1 MRRIQRNRKEI
12 LMARL
17 VQCVPNFSEG
27 RNKEIVEKIVE
38 EIRIID
44 EVKLL
49 DYSMDKDH
57 NRSVVTFIG
66 EPEKVIEAAFNA
78 TKTAAEL
85 IDMKT
90 HRGGHPRMG
99 ATDVIP
105 LIPISDITMEECI
118 EYSIQ
123 LGKRIGEELG
133 ISVFLYEKSAKSKE
147 RENLADIRRGQY
159 EGMAE
164 KLKKEEWQPDFGPDI
179 LNERAGVTAVGARM
193 PLVAFNV
200 NLATGDVEIAKKIA
214 NVVRARTGG
223 FTYCKAIGLEIA
235 ERGIVQVSMNMV
247 DYTRTSLFRVF
258 DTIEREAK
266 RYGVNVIGSEIIG
279 LVPMQALVD
288 VADYYLRLE
297 NFDSSQILEK
307 RMFE

>member
-1 MRRIQRNRKEI
+1 
-12 LMARL
+12 MARII
-17 VQCVPNFSEG
+17 QCVPNFSEG
-27 RNKEIVEKIVE
+27 RDKAIIEKILE
-38 EIRIID
+38 EIRIMD

-78 TKTAAEL
+78 AKVAFEL
-85 IDMKT
+85 IDMRT
-90 HRGGHPRMG
+90 HTGEHPRMG

-105 LIPISDITMEECI
+105 LIPISDVTMEECI
-118 EYSIQ
+118 EYSKI
-123 LGKRIGEELG
+123 LGKKIGDNLN
-133 ISVFLYEKSAKSKE
+133 IPVFLYEKSATSIT
-147 RENLADIRRGQY
+147 RENLADVRRGQY
-159 EGMAE
+159 EGMAD
-164 KLKKEEWQPDFGPDI
+164 KLKQEEWQPDFGPNA
-179 LNERAGVTAVGARM
+179 LNEKAGVTAIGARM

-200 NLATGDVEIAKKIA
+200 NLDTDDITVAKNIAK
-214 NVVRARTGG
+214 VVRASGGG
-223 FTYCKAIGLEIA
+223 FRYCKALGIEIK
-235 ERGIVQVSMNMV
+235 ERNIVQVSMNMV
-247 DYTRTSLFRVF
+247 DYTKTSLFRVF
-258 DTIEREAK
+258 DTIEREAM

-297 NFDSSQILEK
+297 DFDSSQILET

>member
-1 MRRIQRNRKEI
+1 
-12 LMARL
+12 MARII
-17 VQCVPNFSEG
+17 QCVPNFSEG
-27 RNKEIVEKIVE
+27 RDKGVVEKIVE
-38 EIRIID
+38 EIRVVD

-57 NRSVVTFIG
+57 NRTVITFIG

-78 TKTAAEL
+78 TKVAAEL
-85 IDMKT
+85 IDMTSHK
-90 HRGGHPRMG
+90 GEHPRMG

-105 LIPISDITMEECI
+105 LIPISDVTMEECI
-118 EYSIQ
+118 EYSKE
-123 LGKRIGEELG
+123 LGKKIGEELN
-133 ISVFLYEKSAKSKE
+133 IPVFLYEKSASTPA
-147 RENLADIRRGQY
+147 RENLADVRRGQY

-164 KLKKEEWQPDFGPDI
+164 KLKQEEWQPDFGPNE
-179 LNERAGVTAVGARM
+179 LNEKAGVTAVGARM

-200 NLATGDVEIAKKIA
+200 NLGTNDLEVAKNIAK
-214 NVVRARTGG
+214 VVRARTGG
-223 FTYCKAIGLEIA
+223 FTYCKAIGLEIK
-235 ERGIVQVSMNMV
+235 ERDIVQVSMNMV
-247 DYTRTSLFRVF
+247 DYTKTSLFRVF
-258 DTIEREAK
+258 DTIEREAR

-297 NFDSSQILEK
+297 NFNSNQILET

>member
-1 MRRIQRNRKEI
+1 
-12 LMARL
+12 MAKL

-27 RNKEIVEKIVE
+27 RNKDVVEKIVE
-38 EIRIID
+38 EIRVMD
-44 EVKLL
+44 KVKLL

-78 TKTAAEL
+78 VKIAAEL
-85 IDMKT
+85 IDMET
-90 HRGGHPRMG
+90 HTGGHPRMG

-105 LIPISDITMEECI
+105 LIPISDVTMEECI
-118 EYSIQ
+118 EYSIK
-123 LGKRIGEELG
+123 LGKRIGEELN
-133 ISVFLYEKSAKSKE
+133 IPVFLYEKSAKTKE

-159 EGMAE
+159 EGMEE
-164 KLKKEEWQPDFGPDI
+164 KLKQEEWQPDFGPNT
-179 LNERAGVTAVGARM
+179 LNKKAGVTAVGARM

-200 NLATGDVEIAKKIA
+200 NLGTNDVEIAKKIA
-214 NVVRARTGG
+214 KVVRARTGG
-223 FTYCKAIGLEIA
+223 FTYCKAIGLEIT
-235 ERGIVQVSMNMV
+235 ERDIVQVSMNMV
-247 DYTRTSLFRVF
+247 DYTKTSLFRVF
-258 DTIEREAK
+258 DTIEREAR

-279 LVPMQALVD
+279 LVPMEALID

-297 NFDSSQILEK
+297 NFDSSQILER